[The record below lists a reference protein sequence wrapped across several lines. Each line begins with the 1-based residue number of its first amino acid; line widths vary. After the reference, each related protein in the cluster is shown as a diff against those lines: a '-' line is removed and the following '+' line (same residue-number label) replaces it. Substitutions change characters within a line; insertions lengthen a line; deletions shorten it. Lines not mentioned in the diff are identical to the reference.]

1 LRKINNP
8 DAGMQ
13 PLPHLI
19 FFYSRD
25 IKVVLWKFK

>member
-8 DAGMQ
+8 VAGMQ

-19 FFYSRD
+19 FFYSGD
-25 IKVVLWKFK
+25 IKFVLWQFR